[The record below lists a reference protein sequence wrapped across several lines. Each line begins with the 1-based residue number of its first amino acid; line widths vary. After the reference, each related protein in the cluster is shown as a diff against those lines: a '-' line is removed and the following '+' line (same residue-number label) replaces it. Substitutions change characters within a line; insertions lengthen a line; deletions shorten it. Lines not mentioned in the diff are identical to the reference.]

1 MWQAPLWQASLWQ
14 ASLWQAPL
22 LAATSVMNSQE
33 LSNELRR
40 FINGIASIP
49 HLEIMLLL
57 HQAPEKGWDVTAVAQ
72 RIYVSPIRAATML
85 NDLCVAGIC
94 RPVSGAV
101 DEFIYSPAFPELG
114 QLIDQLAKYYPRNLI
129 QVTNMIHAKPASGRR
144 VQMFAD
150 AFKFNK
156 DK

>member
-1 MWQAPLWQASLWQ
+1 M
-14 ASLWQAPL
+14 
-22 LAATSVMNSQE
+22 
-33 LSNELRR
+33 SNELRR
-40 FINGIASIP
+40 FINGIVSIP

-57 HQAPEKGWDVTAVAQ
+57 HQAPGQVWNVTAVAQ

-85 NDLCVAGIC
+85 NDLYVAGIC

-114 QLIDQLAKYYPRNLI
+114 QLIDQLAEYYPRNLI
-129 QVTNMIHAKPASGRR
+129 NVTNMIHAKSASGQR
-144 VQMFAD
+144 VRMFAE
-150 AFKFNK
+150 AFKFHK